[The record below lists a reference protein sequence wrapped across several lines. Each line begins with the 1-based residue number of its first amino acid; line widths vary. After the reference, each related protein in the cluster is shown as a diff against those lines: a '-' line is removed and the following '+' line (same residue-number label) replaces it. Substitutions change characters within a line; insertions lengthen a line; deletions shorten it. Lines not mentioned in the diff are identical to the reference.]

1 MLQVS
6 HDRAFLDDACT
17 DVLHISG
24 HAKRLTQQRGNYS
37 TWAKRR
43 AEQQKTWEHRV
54 TLRAEQRAKWAE
66 FAGHG
71 FKYGGSS
78 SAINKQQQML
88 KQIQRSDAEVGSRSR
103 IVCGIVLAVQILSRT
118 PTAWHLGHQSVA

>member
-1 MLQVS
+1 VKPPW
-6 HDRAFLDDACT
+6 RAADPPG
-17 DVLHISG
+17 VLC
-24 HAKRLTQQRGNYS
+24 R
-37 TWAKRR
+37 
-43 AEQQKTWEHRV
+43 
-54 TLRAEQRAKWAE
+54 
-66 FAGHG
+66 
-71 FKYGGSS
+71 YGGSS